1 MTKEQK
7 STPKKGV
14 KKAANSSKAQNSKVS
29 VYRNLINIK
38 QSRKD
43 KKAQAKKLANQKRAE
58 ELAKMPKNPI
68 KRFFYRLHPKRVLR
82 FIFSMRFVKAVAIF
96 IGIIIIAGALAFGA
110 LFLHYRKEIQ
120 NLHPEEVAKRIQTSV
135 NRYLDRNGNLLW
147 EDKGDGNYKLVVK
160 QEEISDYI
168 KKATIAI
175 EDRDFYNHKGI
186 SLSGIAR
193 ALVNNIRGG
202 GTQGGS
208 TLTQQLIKQAFFA
221 EEASERGIK
230 GIPRK
235 IKEMILA
242 MELERVY
249 SKDQILTMYLNESS
263 YGGRRNG
270 VESGAQTY
278 FGKSAK
284 DVTLAEAA
292 LLAAIP
298 NNPARYN
305 PYYVA
310 GNKALIA
317 RQHKVLN
324 DMVETGAIT
333 QAEAD
338 EAKKVAILDTIK
350 PEASQWK
357 DIKAPHFVLEAK
369 RQAEEQLGIKK
380 VGEGGLTI
388 KTTLD
393 LEAQKVAEAA
403 IAEGAKLST
412 GVGADNL
419 AMSSVDVETG
429 QIIAMVGSVDF
440 FKAGYGQRNA
450 ATSKLEPGSSIKPI
464 ADIAPLFMQREGL
477 NYGPGSILRDE
488 DIRNIYCVNAPASC
502 NVQNYTKRT
511 YGDVTIRQSLANSL
525 NRPLIKAMH
534 IVGVDKAIEI
544 ARRLGDKSYCQDNT
558 YIGLSSAIGGGC
570 TLKLVEH
577 ANAYASLAR
586 GGAYLPLS
594 YLLEITDNN
603 NTQIYAWKQAQPD
616 QVIDPQ
622 AAYMVTDIL
631 ADAASRNLVFGSMGY
646 SYGFVIPGVWTASK
660 TGTTD
665 NGAGRA
671 KDSWMMSYS
680 NKIATGVWSG
690 NHDGAPLTSD
700 SNHVVR
706 RVTHNYM
713 EAVHKNVYA
722 AQGKWKSGD
731 KIAQP
736 AGLKT
741 ISFMGKTDL
750 WPSWFN
756 PDSAGKKA
764 PMTFDKISKK
774 KATDCT
780 PELAKTQQDTWT
792 VVDPVSKKETHFALD
807 GYNPNEDDDVHKCDD
822 AKPSIGAMTI
832 SNTASRQVFN
842 LEFAVQAGRFPLSN
856 IKISIDG
863 KVVHEGAVNGNSVT
877 IQHTFLK
884 SQSVIQVSLQDQG
897 LYQADRQF
905 VGPSIS
911 GSSTP

>member
-1 MTKEQK
+1 MTKK
-7 STPKKGV
+7 SKTNSGNSKGSKQQLKA
-14 KKAANSSKAQNSKVS
+14 KKAAKVS

-38 QSRKD
+38 NSKNTKD
-43 KKAQAKKLANQKRAE
+43 AKKTDNKHKAQ
-58 ELAKMPKNPI
+58 ELADLPKHPV
-68 KRFFYRLHPKRVLR
+68 KRFLYRMHPKRVAKFVFSKKGAFL
-82 FIFSMRFVKAVAIF
+82 FLKIFLVMVAI
-96 IGIIIIAGALAFGA
+96 GGLS
-110 LFLHYRKEIQ
+110 LTMLYLHYRKEVN
-120 NLHPEEVAKRIQTSV
+120 NLRPEEVAKRIQTSV
-135 NRYLDRNGNLLW
+135 NRYVDRNGKLLW

-168 KKATIAI
+168 KKATVAI
-175 EDRDFYNHKGI
+175 EDRDFYKHKGV

-193 ALVNNIRGG
+193 AVVNNLRGG
-202 GTQGGS
+202 SVQGGS

-221 EEASERGIK
+221 EEAQERGIK

-242 MELERVY
+242 VELERLF
-249 SKDQILTMYLNESS
+249 SKDQILTMYLNESP

-278 FGKSAK
+278 FGKHAK

-305 PYYVA
+305 PYWVA
-310 GNKALIA
+310 GHKALIA
-317 RQHKVLN
+317 RQHKVLH

-338 EAKKVAILDTIK
+338 EAKKVAILDTLK
-350 PEASQWK
+350 PESSQWK

-369 RQAEEQLGIKK
+369 REAEEKLGVK
-380 VGEGGLTI
+380 VLGKGGLTI

-393 LEAQKVAEAA
+393 LDAQAEAEAA
-403 IAEGAKLST
+403 VAAGSKLSA

-440 FKAGYGQRNA
+440 FKPGYGQRNA
-450 ATSKLEPGSSIKPI
+450 AVSKLEPGSSIKPI
-464 ADIAPLFMQREGL
+464 ADIAPLFMKREGL

-488 DIRNIYCVNAPASC
+488 DIRNIYCINAPASC
-502 NVQNYTKRT
+502 NVQNYTRRT

-534 IVGVDKAIEI
+534 IVGVDQAIDI
-544 ARRLGDKSYCQDNT
+544 ARRLGDKSYCQGNS

-570 TLKLVEH
+570 TLKLTEH
-577 ANAYASLAR
+577 TNAYASLAR

-594 YLLEITDNN
+594 YLIEITDNN
-603 NTQIYAWKQAQPD
+603 KNQLYLWKKAQPD

-622 AAYMVTDIL
+622 SAYMVTDIL

-646 SYGFVIPGVWTASK
+646 SYGFVVPGVWTASK

-706 RVTHNYM
+706 RVIHNYM
-713 EAVHKNVYA
+713 EGVHKNVYA
-722 AQGKWKSGD
+722 KQGKWKSGD

-736 AGLKT
+736 AGLKHM
-741 ISFMGKTDL
+741 SFMGKTDL

-756 PDSAGKKA
+756 PDSAGKKERL
-764 PMTFDKISKK
+764 MFDKISKK
-774 KATDCT
+774 KATECT
-780 PELAKTQQDTWT
+780 PELARIEQDVWT
-792 VVDPVSKKETHFALD
+792 VIDPVSKKETKFALD
-807 GYNPNEDDDVHKCDD
+807 GYNPNENDDVHQCSDTQPQVDSMRSTRVKDKEYSLEINL
-822 AKPSIGAMTI
+822 KPGKH
-832 SNTASRQVFN
+832 
-842 LEFAVQAGRFPLSN
+842 PLSKV
-856 IKISIDG
+856 IVVTEG
-863 KVVHEGAVNGNSVT
+863 KTIYDSAPTGNTVT
-877 IQHTFLK
+877 VKHTFATSRAPIEVIVQDGGGYQSKK
-884 SQSVIQVSLQDQG
+884 SFI
-897 LYQADRQF
+897 
-905 VGPSIS
+905 GPTLSNS
-911 GSSTP
+911 

>member
-1 MTKEQK
+1 MAKTKKTKVTLTKDKHQL
-7 STPKKGV
+7 
-14 KKAANSSKAQNSKVS
+14 KARRAAKLT
-29 VYRNLINIK
+29 VYRNLTNIK
-38 QSRKD
+38 LKRPGSKTARSRH
-43 KKAQAKKLANQKRAE
+43 QAKQLA
-58 ELAKMPKNPI
+58 ELSQHPL
-68 KRFFYRLHPKRVLR
+68 KRFLHKTNPKRVAR
-82 FIFSMRFVKAVAIF
+82 FIFSKRGAFLFLKVFLILVAI
-96 IGIIIIAGALAFGA
+96 GALS
-110 LFLHYRKEIQ
+110 LTMLYLHYRKEVD
-120 NLHPEEVAKRIQTSV
+120 NLRPEEVAKRIQTSV
-135 NRYLDRNGNLLW
+135 NRYVDRHGKLLW

-160 QEEISDYI
+160 HDEINDYI

-175 EDRDFYNHKGI
+175 EDRDFYKHKGV
-186 SLSGIAR
+186 SLSGLTR
-193 ALVNNIRGG
+193 AFINNLRGG
-202 GTQGGS
+202 SVQGGS
-208 TLTQQLIKQAFFA
+208 TLTQQLIKQVFFSD
-221 EEASERGIK
+221 EASVRNVK

-242 MELERVY
+242 VELERMY
-249 SKDQILTMYLNESS
+249 SKEQILTMYLNESP

-278 FGKSAK
+278 FGKHAK

-305 PYYVA
+305 PYWVA
-310 GNKALIA
+310 GHKALIA
-317 RQHKVLN
+317 RQHKVLH

-350 PEASQWK
+350 PESSQWK

-369 RQAEEQLGIKK
+369 AQVEERFGLKNIRK
-380 VGEGGLTI
+380 GGLTI

-393 LEAQKVAEAA
+393 LEAQQAAEAA
-403 IAEGAKLST
+403 VAAGSKLSA

-429 QIIAMVGSVDF
+429 QVIAMVGSVDF
-440 FKAGYGQRNA
+440 FKPGYGQRNA
-450 ATSKLEPGSSIKPI
+450 AVSKLEPGSSIKPI

-534 IVGVDKAIEI
+534 IVGVEKAIDT
-544 ARRLGDKSYCQDNT
+544 ARRLGDKSYCEGNS

-577 ANAYASLAR
+577 TNAYASLAR

-594 YLLEITDNN
+594 YLLEVTDAN
-603 NTQIYAWKQAQPD
+603 KAQLYLWQQPKPD

-622 AAYMVTDIL
+622 TAFMVTDIL
-631 ADAASRNLVFGSMGY
+631 ADAPARGLVFGSMGY
-646 SYGFVIPGVWTASK
+646 SYGFVVPGVWTASK

-706 RVTHNYM
+706 RVIHNYM
-713 EAVHKNVYA
+713 ESVHKNVYA
-722 AQGKWKSGD
+722 KQGKWKSGD
-731 KIAQP
+731 KVAQP
-736 AGLKT
+736 AGLRRM
-741 ISFMGKTDL
+741 SFMGKNDL

-756 PDSAGKKA
+756 TDKAGKKQA
-764 PMTFDKISKK
+764 IVFDKISKK
-774 KATDCT
+774 KATNCT
-780 PELAKTQQDTWT
+780 PDLAKVNQEVWT
-792 VVDPVSKKETHFALD
+792 ITDQISKKEIHFAMD
-807 GYNPNEDDDVHKCDD
+807 GFNPNEEDDFHHCDD
-822 AKPSIGAMTI
+822 SQPLIGKISTKRLTLNDYTI
-832 SNTASRQVFN
+832 SVPIS
-842 LEFAVQAGRFPLSN
+842 AGKHPITN
-856 IKISIDG
+856 IKILVDG
-863 KVVHEGAVNGNSVT
+863 AIIYDGPATSVVSKNHNFT
-877 IQHTFLK
+877 K
-884 SQSVIQVSLQDQG
+884 SQATISVVVQDGG
-897 LYQADRQF
+897 LYQVQKTET
-905 VGPSIS
+905 GPTVIS
-911 GSSTP
+911 SSSTDED

>member
-1 MTKEQK
+1 MTKK
-7 STPKKGV
+7 TRTNSGNSKGSKQQLKA
-14 KKAANSSKAQNSKVS
+14 KKAAKVS

-38 QSRKD
+38 NSKNTKDD
-43 KKAQAKKLANQKRAE
+43 KKTNNKHKAQ
-58 ELAKMPKNPI
+58 ELVDLPKHPV
-68 KRFFYRLHPKRVLR
+68 KRFLYKAHPKRVAK
-82 FIFSMRFVKAVAIF
+82 FIFSKKGAFFFLKVFLVLVAV
-96 IGIIIIAGALAFGA
+96 GTLS
-110 LFLHYRKEIQ
+110 LTMLYLHYRREVN
-120 NLHPEEVAKRIQTSV
+120 NLRPEEVAKRIQTSV
-135 NRYLDRNGNLLW
+135 NRYVDRHGKLLW

-175 EDRDFYNHKGI
+175 EDRDFYKHKGV
-186 SLSGIAR
+186 SLTGIAR
-193 ALVNNIRGG
+193 AFVNNVRGG
-202 GTQGGS
+202 SVQGGS

-221 EEASERGIK
+221 EEAKERGLK

-242 MELERVY
+242 VELERLF
-249 SKDQILTMYLNESS
+249 SKEQILTMYLNESP

-278 FGKSAK
+278 FGKHAK

-305 PYYVA
+305 PYWVA
-310 GNKALIA
+310 GHKSLIA
-317 RQHKVLN
+317 RQHKVLH

-338 EAKKVAILDTIK
+338 EAKKVAILDTLK
-350 PEASQWK
+350 PESSQWK

-369 RQAEEQLGIKK
+369 REAEEKLGVK
-380 VGEGGLTI
+380 VLGKGGLTI

-393 LEAQKVAEAA
+393 LDAQTEAEAA
-403 IAEGAKLST
+403 VAAGSKLSA

-429 QIIAMVGSVDF
+429 QIIALVGSVDF
-440 FKAGYGQRNA
+440 FKPGYGQRNA
-450 ATSKLEPGSSIKPI
+450 AVSKLEPGSSIKPI
-464 ADIAPLFMQREGL
+464 ADIAPLFMKREGL

-534 IVGVDKAIEI
+534 IVGVNQAIDV
-544 ARRLGDKSYCQDNT
+544 ARRLGDKSYCQGNS

-570 TLKLVEH
+570 TLKLTEH
-577 ANAYASLAR
+577 TNAYASLAR

-594 YLLEITDNN
+594 YLLEVTDSNKN
-603 NTQIYAWKQAQPD
+603 QLFLWKKAQPD

-631 ADAASRNLVFGSMGY
+631 ADAPSRGMVFGSMGY
-646 SYGFVIPGVWTASK
+646 SYGFVVPGVWTASK

-680 NKIATGVWSG
+680 GKIAAGVWSG

-706 RVTHNYM
+706 RVINNYM
-713 EAVHKNVYA
+713 EGVHKNVYA
-722 AQGKWKSGD
+722 KQGKWKSGD

-736 AGLKT
+736 AGLKRM
-741 ISFMGKTDL
+741 SFMGKNDL

-756 PDSAGKKA
+756 PDSAGKKERL
-764 PMTFDKISKK
+764 MFDKVSKK
-774 KATDCT
+774 KATECT
-780 PELAKTQQDTWT
+780 PELARIEQDVWT
-792 VVDPVSKKETHFALD
+792 ITDPVSKKDTKFALD
-807 GYNPNEDDDVHKCDD
+807 GYNPNEDDDVHQCSD
-822 AKPSIGAMTI
+822 AKPNINSIASSQVSGKQFKLELSFTAGKHPITKVIVTAEGKTI
-832 SNTASRQVFN
+832 YDNSASGNTV
-842 LEFAVQAGRFPLSN
+842 
-856 IKISIDG
+856 SI
-863 KVVHEGAVNGNSVT
+863 T
-877 IQHTFLK
+877 HTFTK
-884 SQSVIQVSLQDQG
+884 SRTPIEVIIQDNG
-897 LYQADRQF
+897 LYQVKRTF
-905 VGPSIS
+905 TGPDFKDKDND
-911 GSSTP
+911 